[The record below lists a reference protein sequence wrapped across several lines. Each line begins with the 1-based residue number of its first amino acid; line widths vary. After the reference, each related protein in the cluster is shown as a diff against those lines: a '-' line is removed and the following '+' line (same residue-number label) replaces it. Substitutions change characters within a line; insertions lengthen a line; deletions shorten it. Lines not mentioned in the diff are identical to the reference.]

1 MTNEL
6 LGVLSLG
13 MVIGVVLLV
22 GAVSYINDRPRR
34 DEEEER
40 EEA

>member
-1 MTNEL
+1 MTTEM

-13 MVIGVVLLV
+13 MVMGVALLV
-22 GAVSYINDRPRR
+22 GAVSYFNDRPRAEAE
-34 DEEEER
+34 DER